1 MSERR
6 LVRSQWV
13 PRPLEEVFA
22 FFEDPSNLAKLTPG
36 DLGFEITTPGPLVM
50 EAGAR
55 IDYVVRP
62 FGVPCRWRTRIET
75 YERSRR
81 FSDVQE
87 RGPYALW
94 HHTHEFASERGGT
107 RMTDTVRYRLPFEPF
122 GALAAPLVEREL
134 KRIFDFRA
142 AAVAA
147 LFPAHGGKS
156 MKIVIAGGSGFIGR
170 RLVRALRE
178 RGDEAVVLSRRSGP
192 GFLAWDPSRPDSVR
206 AALEGA
212 DAVVNL
218 CGAGVADRPWTAA
231 RRRELVDSRLGPTK
245 ALVDAIGLATRRPKV
260 LVNASAVGYYGWEG
274 ATADEKTPAAAGF
287 LADLCARWEAEAS
300 RAEAHGA
307 RTVLLRIGVVLGA
320 EGGALGRM
328 LLPFKLGLGGRLGDG
343 AQAFPWIH
351 ADDVVGMVLA
361 ALDDERW
368 RGPVN
373 AVAPE
378 RADNAAFTKALG
390 AALGRPTLF
399 PVPAFVLRTALGDL
413 SGLLLDGREVRPAAA
428 ERLGYRFEHPAL
440 APALKAV
447 VG

>member
-1 MSERR
+1 MKERV
-6 LVRSQWV
+6 LVRTQWV
-13 PRPLEEVFA
+13 GRPLEEVFA
-22 FFEDPSNLAKLTPG
+22 FFEDPSNLKKLTPA
-36 DLGFEITTPGPLVM
+36 DLGFEITTPGPIAM
-50 EAGAR
+50 KAGAL

-75 YERSRR
+75 YDRPRS

-87 RGPYALW
+87 KGPYALW

-107 RMTDTVRYRLPFEPF
+107 RMTDTVRYRLPLEPF
-122 GALAAPLVEREL
+122 GAVAAPFVEREL
-134 KRIFDFRA
+134 ERIFDFRA
-142 AAVAA
+142 AAVSA
-147 LFPAHGGKS
+147 LFPARGGTS
-156 MKIVIAGGSGFIGR
+156 MKVVIAGGSGFIGR
-170 RLVRALRE
+170 RLARALRE
-178 RGDEAVVLSRRSGP
+178 RGDQATVLSRRPGP
-192 GFLAWDPSRPDSVR
+192 DAVVWNPADPASCR

-218 CGAGVADRPWTAA
+218 CGAGVADRPWTEG

-245 ALVDAIGLATRRPKV
+245 ALVDALAAAASKPKV
-260 LVNASAVGYYGWEG
+260 LVNASAVGFYGWEG
-274 ATADEKTPAAAGF
+274 AAVDESAPAASGF
-287 LADLCARWEAEAS
+287 LADLCARWEKEAS
-300 RAEAHGA
+300 RAESAGV

-343 AQAFPWIH
+343 RQSFPWIH
-351 ADDVVGMVLA
+351 ADDMVGMILA
-361 ALDDERW
+361 ALDDVRW

-378 RADNAAFTKALG
+378 AADNAAFTKALG
-390 AALGRPTLF
+390 AALGRPTIF

-413 SGLLLDGREVRPAAA
+413 SGLLLDGREVRPEAAR
-428 ERLGYRFEHPAL
+428 RLGYAFKHPAL
-440 APALKAV
+440 APALKNL